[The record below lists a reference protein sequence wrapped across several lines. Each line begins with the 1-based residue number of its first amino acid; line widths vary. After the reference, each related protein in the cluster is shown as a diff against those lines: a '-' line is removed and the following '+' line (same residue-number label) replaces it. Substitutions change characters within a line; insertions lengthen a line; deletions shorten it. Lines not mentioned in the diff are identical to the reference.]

1 MYPSGHKKLA
11 IFIAE
16 KFAIPEEFRSELIK
30 GSLDPDRKKS
40 IFERKE
46 PHHFDRD
53 KDIENYLWK
62 ARRNFIKGKMKECY
76 YYLGFALHFVGDAP
90 IYSPAIY
97 RRYRRGRGAGL
108 KTWHAKRRAKKLHKI
123 FEKDVS
129 VLEVSENLLLFIL
142 DTPLEIPSTIEKF
155 LYKDSFYNPQHTLS
169 RIYQVSYAFSEIVL
183 RNIPCQK
190 EIELIKE
197 IPLRKRKYLLKT
209 FLIFLVLIISFIWS
223 KFFFV
228 FIFTFLI
235 LLLEKK
241 LFDPFGIQNPWKLEG
256 WYRKNISF
264 LGLSED

>member
-1 MYPSGHKKLA
+1 MYPSAHKKLA

-46 PHHFDRD
+46 PHHFGRE

-155 LYKDSFYNPQHTLS
+155 LYKDSFYDPQHTLS
-169 RIYQVSYAFSEIVL
+169 RIYQVSYALSEIVL
-183 RNIPCQK
+183 RNVSSPR
-190 EIELIKE
+190 EMELIKE
-197 IPLRKRKYLLKT
+197 IPLHKKKYLLT
-209 FLIFLVLIISFIWS
+209 
-223 KFFFV
+223 
-228 FIFTFLI
+228 TFLI
-235 LLLEKK
+235 LLLL
-241 LFDPFGIQNPWKLEG
+241 LFSFIWSRFVFCFINFTFWK
-256 WYRKNISF
+256 NTF
-264 LGLSED
+264 